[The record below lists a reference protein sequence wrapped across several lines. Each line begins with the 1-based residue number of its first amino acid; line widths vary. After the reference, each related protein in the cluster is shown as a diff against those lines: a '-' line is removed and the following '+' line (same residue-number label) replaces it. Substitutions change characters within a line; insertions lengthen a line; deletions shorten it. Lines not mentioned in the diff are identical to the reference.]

1 MKNQLNFRYVFLTVL
16 SVFLLGSFSQEL
28 YAQDGKK
35 NTVRLTVDYTKI
47 MDGESYLDIKTRARI
62 NKVNTTVP
70 NIDLKIINE
79 LEDEEIDLGTTKTN
93 MNGVSRFVIKD
104 FNTLKPDSTNT
115 YNIVVSFKGNDAFKR
130 AKKSLAFKD
139 ANISAKIVT
148 QDSINSIT
156 ATLTD
161 GSSSEPI
168 TEESLNVQVDRLFRA
183 LPIGEEFNFTDENGT
198 ILVPIE
204 EGIPGVDGILTFEV
218 ILNES
223 DDYGTVKAIVK
234 APIGTPIVDESTFD
248 DRTMWSPRNKTP
260 LFLLIFPNLLILGMW
275 GLIVY
280 LFFNLYKISK
290 TKN

>member
-1 MKNQLNFRYVFLTVL
+1 MKNQLHFRSIFLALL
-16 SVFLLGSFSQEL
+16 SVFLFTSFTQEIQ
-28 YAQDGKK
+28 AQDAKK
-35 NTVRLTVDYTKI
+35 NTVRLTVNYTKI
-47 MDGESYLDIKTRARI
+47 MDGDAYLDIRARSRI
-62 NKVNTTVP
+62 DKVNTNVP
-70 NIDLKIINE
+70 NIDLIVNNE
-79 LEDEEIDLGTTKTN
+79 FEDEEFELGTTTTN
-93 MNGVSRFVIKD
+93 MDGESRFVIKD
-104 FNTLKPDSTNT
+104 FNTLKPDTTNT

-130 AKKSLAFKD
+130 TSKSVAFKD
-139 ANISAKIVT
+139 ARLAAKLIT
-148 QDSINSIT
+148 KDSINSIT
-156 ATLTD
+156 ATLTHVAT
-161 GSSSEPI
+161 GEPI
-168 TEESLNVQVDRLFRA
+168 LEESLNVEVDRLFRA
-183 LPIGEEFNFTDENGT
+183 LPIGEEFNYTDENGT

-204 EGIPGVDGILTFEV
+204 ERIPGVDGILTFAV

-234 APIGTPIVDESTFD
+234 APIGTPIVDESTYD

>member
-1 MKNQLNFRYVFLTVL
+1 MKNQLHFRSIFLALL
-16 SVFLLGSFSQEL
+16 SVFLFTSFTQEIQ
-28 YAQDGKK
+28 AQDAKK
-35 NTVRLTVDYTKI
+35 NTVRLTVNYTKI
-47 MDGESYLDIKTRARI
+47 MDGDAYLDIRARSRI
-62 NKVNTTVP
+62 DKVNTNVP
-70 NIDLKIINE
+70 NIDLIVNNE
-79 LEDEEIDLGTTKTN
+79 FEDEEFELGTTTTN
-93 MNGVSRFVIKD
+93 MDGESRFVIKD
-104 FNTLKPDSTNT
+104 FNTLKPDTTNT

-130 AKKSLAFKD
+130 TSKSLAFKD
-139 ANISAKIVT
+139 ARLAAKLIT
-148 QDSINSIT
+148 KDSINSIT
-156 ATLTD
+156 ATLTHVAT
-161 GSSSEPI
+161 GEPI
-168 TEESLNVQVDRLFRA
+168 LEESLNVEVDRLFRA
-183 LPIGEEFNFTDENGT
+183 LPIGEEFNYTDENGT

-204 EGIPGVDGILTFEV
+204 ERIPGVDGILTFAV

-234 APIGTPIVDESTFD
+234 APIGTPIVDESTYD